1 MTETL
6 VGANPPSLNGN
17 VILAT
22 GIPNSRSRPLLRQ
35 VDPAATSP
43 SFVCFRGPF
52 LENFIKITVR
62 PAEIAPGFIFPC
74 VNVCDKFNPPTF
86 HFPSS
91 DPNINNLKG
100 KNWAGM
106 LAGVG
111 VIGAKDFKKVAR
123 GTPEMGHFC
132 LVIAEGERKAHVF
145 YKVTDSGGK
154 VLRSHPRPGD

>member
-1 MTETL
+1 MH
-6 VGANPPSLNGN
+6 
-17 VILAT
+17 
-22 GIPNSRSRPLLRQ
+22 
-35 VDPAATSP
+35 
-43 SFVCFRGPF
+43 
-52 LENFIKITVR
+52 NFIKITVR

-74 VNVCDKFNPPTF
+74 VNVCDKFNPLTF

-132 LVIAEGERKAHVF
+132 PVIAEGERKAHVF